1 MRLPL
6 LPSNFAAVV
15 LGAFALVLAPL
26 ALALV
31 LAVLQLQDLAAA
43 GRDSSVRA
51 QEHGAQAR
59 AANEALV
66 GVERALRQAQVLG
79 VPALREAYQGQRVQL
94 LEAMRSLG
102 TGLDE
107 APALLGAVFAADERV
122 RRPFAEGQPAHA
134 LAAFDELQ
142 RAVQVA
148 AAAADRQLAAEQA
161 RLASGP
167 QQAARRLLGLA
178 ALAVPLA
185 VGLALLFSWYLGRP
199 VRELGQSMRRLGDG
213 DLATRVVVRGPAD
226 LVRLGLRL
234 EWLRQRLARLEQT
247 RARFLRS
254 MSHDLKTPIASI
266 AEGAASLEEELYGP
280 LTPPQRSVV
289 DVIRHNT
296 QRLLARIEGLLASD
310 RPHPAAAAQA
320 ESVGRVDLAAVVR
333 NVLEDHALALAHRR
347 LVLAVDAAPAS
358 VAGDAEGLRVVI
370 DNLVSNAIKFS
381 PPGGRLQLR
390 MDVQPEEVH
399 LSVIDSGPGIAPG
412 EEERIFDPAVRGT
425 AAQSSGA
432 PGSGHGLAIARDL
445 AQAHGGRLR
454 VVEAGRGGGAHF
466 ELSLPRLPEAD
477 DAV

>member
-1 MRLPL
+1 MRL

-15 LGAFALVLAPL
+15 LGAFVLVLAPL

-31 LAVLQLQDLAAA
+31 LAVLQLQELAAA
-43 GRDSSVRA
+43 SRASSVRA

-59 AANEALV
+59 AAREALV
-66 GVERALRQAQVLG
+66 GVERALRQAPVLG
-79 VPALREAYQGQRVQL
+79 VPALREAYQGQRVRL

-102 TGLDE
+102 TGLDD
-107 APALLGAVFAADERV
+107 APALLGAVFEADERV
-122 RRPFAEGQPAHA
+122 RRPFADGQPAPA

-142 RAVQVA
+142 RAVEA
-148 AAAADRQLAAEQA
+148 TAAAADRQLAAEQA
-161 RLASGP
+161 RLASQP
-167 QQAARRLLGLA
+167 QRAAGRLLWLA

-185 VGLALLFSWYLGRP
+185 IGLALLFSWYLGRP

-234 EWLRQRLARLEQT
+234 EWLRERLATLEQT

-289 DVIRHNT
+289 GVIRHNT
-296 QRLLARIEGLLASD
+296 ERLLARIESLLASD
-310 RPHPAAAAQA
+310 RPRPAGAAQA

-333 NVLEDHALALAHRR
+333 AVLDDHALALAHRR
-347 LVLAVDAAPAS
+347 LALTVDEQRAT
-358 VAGDAEGLRVVI
+358 VAGDAEGLRVAI
-370 DNLVSNAIKFS
+370 DNLVSNAVKFA
-381 PPGGRLQLR
+381 PPGGRIELR
-390 MDVQPEEVH
+390 MDVQADEVH
-399 LSVIDSGPGIAPG
+399 LNVIDSGPGVAAG
-412 EEERIFDPAVRGT
+412 EEERIFDPAVRGS
-425 AAQSSGA
+425 AALSSGA
-432 PGSGHGLAIARDL
+432 PGSGHGLAIARDM

-454 VVEAGRGGGAHF
+454 VVDAGGRGGARF
-466 ELSLPRLPEAD
+466 MLSLPRLLEAD
-477 DAV
+477 DAA